1 MDKPTLG
8 VKPYWI
14 AIKERNIE
22 LAKAIIRHCEDEY
35 ISEKNELN
43 VQNIKKWAVEIAENC
58 NTELN
63 INKAMK

>member
-35 ISEKNELN
+35 ISEK
-43 VQNIKKWAVEIAENC
+43 K
-58 NTELN
+58 
-63 INKAMK
+63 

>member
-1 MDKPTLG
+1 MELIKRVL
-8 VKPYWI
+8 WI

-43 VQNIKKWAVEIAENC
+43 VQNIKK
-58 NTELN
+58 
-63 INKAMK
+63 MGS